1 MKQCHC
7 NFNAFFNFMI
17 SSSIRI
23 IKTNIT
29 RSILRRVLKSV
40 QSVSVQDLREHI
52 VIQLRTI
59 HTNQNPPFRLVTA
72 S

>member
-29 RSILRRVLKSV
+29 RRIILKLV

-52 VIQLRTI
+52 VIQIRTI
-59 HTNQNPPFRLVTA
+59 QIKTLLLG
-72 S
+72 